1 MFDQIIQF
9 ENLMMAAYDAQKG
22 KRFKA
27 PVMRYMSNIEENL
40 INTQNHLIWGSY
52 VPSQHRRFCVYE
64 PKMRTISAPPFHD
77 RVVHHAIHRVIEPAI
92 DKRFIY
98 DSYACR
104 VGKGTH
110 AAANRVQRFIRIAK
124 QNHGNVYALKADISK
139 FFNSI
144 NHATLKYVLGKH
156 VSCKRTMALLEKII
170 DHSDTDT
177 YGVGIP
183 IGNLTSQLFAN
194 VYLNELDQF
203 VKHGLRER
211 FYARYMDDFIIIHH
225 DKAHLQRIRKQI
237 EEWLL
242 INLQLKTNSKTQVFP
257 VGLVRGR
264 ALDFVGYRIYAT
276 HKLLRKCT
284 EKRFRHKVKKLRKL
298 YASHDVNLLD
308 IKPILSSYMGCATHA
323 NAYNLINNVLSVPFT
338 RGYENAEAV

>member
-1 MFDQIIQF
+1 MFEQIIQF
-9 ENLMMAAYDAQKG
+9 ENLMAAAHDAQKG

-27 PVMRYMSNIEENL
+27 PVMRYMSNVEENL

-77 RVVHHAIHRVIEPAI
+77 RVVHHAIHRVIEPII
-92 DKRFIY
+92 DKRFIF

-110 AAANRVQRFIRIAK
+110 SAADRVQRFIRIVK
-124 QNHGNVYALKADISK
+124 KNNGKVFALKADISK

-144 NHATLKYVLGKH
+144 NHATLKCVIGKH
-156 VSCKRTMALLEKII
+156 IGCKRTLALLERIV

-177 YGVGIP
+177 DGVGIP

-194 VYLNELDQF
+194 LYLNELDQF

-211 FYARYMDDFIIIHH
+211 FYARYMDDFVVIHH
-225 DKAHLQRIRKQI
+225 DKSHLQRVRKQI
-237 EEWLL
+237 EDWLWV
-242 INLQLKTNSKTQVFP
+242 NLQLKTNNKTQVFP
-257 VGLVRGR
+257 VGIVRGR

-276 HKLLRKCT
+276 HKTLRKCT
-284 EKRFRHKVKKLRKL
+284 EKRFKHKVKVLRRL
-298 YASHDVNLLD
+298 YSIGEVGLD
-308 IKPILSSYMGCATHA
+308 EVRPVVCSYIGCASHA
-323 NAYNLINNVLSVPFT
+323 NAYNLISSVLSVPFV
-338 RGYENAEAV
+338 RSYEDARPV